1 MKINPINNTVSPNFK
16 AVKVAQTKNILI
28 DSAPVIDL
36 YKLHKSDR
44 PFLKKLSEQ
53 VKYKKLMPYLSESLQ
68 KRWQKILCPD
78 LI

>member
-16 AVKVAQTKNILI
+16 AVKVSQTKNILI

-44 PFLKKLSEQ
+44 PFF
-53 VKYKKLMPYLSESLQ
+53 
-68 KRWQKILCPD
+68 
-78 LI
+78 